1 MTFSLSGVAALEH
14 HIYVVGGYNG
24 AQQLASV
31 ERYDPE
37 TNTWEFCKPM
47 SIARSALSL
56 AVIDNKLYAIGTN
69 TKPAI
74 RK

>member
-1 MTFSLSGVAALEH
+1 MLLGVAALEH

-37 TNTWEFCKPM
+37 TNTWEFCRPM

-56 AVIDNKLYAIGTN
+56 AVIDNKLYAIGNKYNSTIHL
-69 TKPAI
+69 T
-74 RK
+74 